1 MKEIINVAGSCISA
15 IMTVVAI
22 SLIIVLFYR
31 HIPTPGMDLVQR
43 TAVIQNDGLN
53 VIVMHT
59 GFFLV
64 FLIFTSV
71 REFKKYKQ
79 YS

>member
-1 MKEIINVAGSCISA
+1 MSG
-15 IMTVVAI
+15 MT
-22 SLIIVLFYR
+22 IVLFYR
-31 HIPTPGMDLVQR
+31 HIPTLGMDLVQR

-53 VIVMHT
+53 VIVMYT